1 MIYFQKNNQK
11 KIKMKKYKV
20 LNSAMAVMFATLLLM
35 QISCDNS
42 VIPFEPP
49 VVENLPMWS
58 QHGFNARRTGNPY
71 APNPYIAPV
80 NGISINWLDT
90 LEQGN
95 MYVYPTIDS
104 KGNIYYL
111 HMLTDMISGILYKI
125 NSEGEI
131 IWKFRDSSWVIS
143 TDCGLGLSS
152 DERNIY
158 IPCYSGL
165 YCVDSSGSLKWKY
178 QAYALYSNIT
188 MPAIGKDG
196 TIYTVIGPYNLCAFT
211 PDGTLKWAVPNA
223 IGAPSLDK
231 DENVYVGWTDGQIG
245 GTGGL
250 TKYDKYGNLKWKFG
264 FLKPPLG
271 CTIDANNN
279 IYCGFGYGEIGTG
292 IISLTK
298 DSIIRW
304 KKLINLGDSVAIGY
318 SCLPAIDKENNI
330 YAAGLWVGQNSREV
344 GVVKLDSSGII
355 LQKYATNGNE
365 PGQVPE
371 NLLLD
376 SDDNIYY
383 RSWTEYGSYS
393 KSGILRFKNTNTIYL
408 ITLSINSELFGSK
421 KVNQQCCIFTLK

>member
-1 MIYFQKNNQK
+1 
-11 KIKMKKYKV
+11 MKKYKV
-20 LNSAMAVMFATLLLM
+20 LNSAIAVIFVSLLLM

-80 NGISINWLDT
+80 NGISVNWLDT

-125 NSEGEI
+125 NSEGKI
-131 IWKFRDSSWVIS
+131 LWKFRDSSWVIS

-178 QAYALYSNIT
+178 QAYAIYSNIT

-211 PDGTLKWAVPNA
+211 PDGTLKWVVPNA

-231 DENVYVGWTDGQIG
+231 DENIYVGWTDMQPNGNR
-245 GTGGL
+245 GL
-250 TKYDKYGNLKWKFG
+250 AKYNKDGSLKWKYS
-264 FLKPPLG
+264 LRKPPFG
-271 CTIDANNN
+271 CSIDVNNN
-279 IYCGFGYGEIGTG
+279 IYCEFGLGNFQEG
-292 IISLTK
+292 IVSLDK
-298 DSIIRW
+298 EGNLRWSKLLQFGDSIAITYFCTP
-304 KKLINLGDSVAIGY
+304 LIDR
-318 SCLPAIDKENNI
+318 ENNI
-330 YAAGLWVGQNSREV
+330 YASGLWISNNQKKVGI
-344 GVVKLDSSGII
+344 VKMDSSGNII
-355 LQKYATNGNE
+355 SKFATQGND
-365 PGQVPE
+365 QDYVPQSIFS
-371 NLLLD
+371 D
-376 SDDNIYY
+376 SQDNIYY
-383 RSWTEYGSYS
+383 TTNLDYGSFT
-393 KSGILRFKNTNTIYL
+393 KEGIIRFYEIKFLRFL
-408 ITLSINSELFGSK
+408 LLSINYNAVAGIQNNTQNTLFSFK
-421 KVNQQCCIFTLK
+421 